1 MGALG
6 YILTGLSII
15 VPSALCFV
23 FGIWKRNVDNTCKE
37 YQARDAAKNQLMVLL
52 IDSHCAM
59 LGLSKIMANGLLNA
73 GLINGET
80 EAALKNSQDATL
92 ALKKFLHEQGVRHVF

>member
-1 MGALG
+1 MSVLG
-6 YILTGLSII
+6 YALTGLGIAI
-15 VPSALCFV
+15 PSVLCFI
-23 FGIWKRNVDNTCKE
+23 FGMWKRNVDNTCKE

-80 EAALKNSQDATL
+80 EAALKNSQEATM
-92 ALKKFLHEQGVRHVF
+92 ALKKFLHEQGVKHVF